1 MLLVIATAVD
11 LREEHMLNRTSL
23 TKLLVAA
30 GLSLSAC
37 YPATTVEQSWTSPT
51 AMQSQPLQRVVTVYF
66 SDNET
71 ARRAGEDQL
80 ARELNARGVR
90 ATPAYS
96 LLADNEL
103 TDSKVVKDKLLGLG
117 FDGVV
122 IMRLVDQRE
131 E

>member
-1 MLLVIATAVD
+1 MQ
-11 LREEHMLNRTSL
+11 NRSSL

-37 YPATTVEQSWTSPT
+37 YPATPVEESWTSPT
-51 AMQSQPLQRVVTVYF
+51 AMQGQPLQRVVAVYF
-66 SDNET
+66 SDHET

-96 LLADNEL
+96 VLGDKEL
-103 TDSKVVKDKLLGLG
+103 TDVAVVKNKLLAMG

-122 IMRLVDQRE
+122 IMRLVD
-131 E
+131 